1 MLKLHDLDRSPFCWK
16 VRLVLAEK
24 GIPHELVT
32 PQDKSNDPA
41 FEKINPFRLTPVLQ
55 LSDNRSIYE
64 STVICEYLEEAYP
77 DPALLP
83 HDPFE
88 RARIRMIEDT
98 SDQYLYPAMRG
109 WVTSQYTYDP
119 PLLRRKPAS
128 EVDEKLREESRA
140 KIEKHLTYLEE
151 QIGDRRWFGG
161 DLFSL
166 ADCALAPP
174 LTGGMRLHQFLP
186 SERWPRIGAWA
197 ARVAERSS
205 FMRTAPKVPM
215 SIEG

>member
-24 GIPHELVT
+24 GIPHEIVT
-32 PQDKSNDPA
+32 PTNKNEDPA
-41 FEKINPFRLTPVLQ
+41 FEKLNPFRLTPILQ
-55 LSDNRSIYE
+55 LSDGRTIFE

-83 HDPFE
+83 HDPYE

-98 SDQYLYPAMRG
+98 SDQYLYPAIRG
-109 WVTSQYTYDP
+109 WVNSQFTYEAP
-119 PLLRRKPAS
+119 VLRRKA
-128 EVDEKLREESRA
+128 EADVDAKLRDESRA

-151 QIGDRRWFGG
+151 ALGERRWFGG

-166 ADCALAPP
+166 ADCALAAP
-174 LTGGMRLHQFLP
+174 LTGAMRLHQFLP
-186 SERWPRIGAWA
+186 DDRWKRVAAWA
-197 ARVAERSS
+197 GRVCERSS
-205 FMRTAPKVPM
+205 FLRTAPKIPM
-215 SIEG
+215 RIE